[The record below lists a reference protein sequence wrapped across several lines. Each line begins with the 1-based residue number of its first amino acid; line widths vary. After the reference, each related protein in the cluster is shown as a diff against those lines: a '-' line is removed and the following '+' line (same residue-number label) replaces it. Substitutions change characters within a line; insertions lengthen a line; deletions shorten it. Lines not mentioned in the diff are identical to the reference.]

1 MAQGIAGSLIILLK
15 TVADVTALKKVD
27 NTMKRTTRTA
37 KNLHRA
43 FKGISLMGLFY
54 GGQRALGSYLEF
66 EKNLGAVQS
75 RLFAITGDTQKA
87 SQQFEHIRQITKQL
101 GLDLYSTAD
110 AYSIFFAGSAR
121 TLGIDG
127 AQQMFDSWSRI
138 SRVLHLTPYQME
150 RVTYALR
157 EMSSKSSLYSQDLKM
172 QLGTHVPD
180 AVGIATEAIN
190 NLGINGV
197 KTFEDFQKKSRNN
210 LQLIGQFLKE
220 FTKVAEQRFAS
231 PEALKKAM
239 GQPDALAGLIN
250 AQLKDMKILF
260 SQAGGRDA
268 TIKVLKG
275 IYEGLVRI
283 DVKALAQG
291 FASLVNVLTSL
302 VAFLGKNLP
311 ILFTLI
317 KALIIAYTTTAITRG
332 IKGLGIR
339 TLGANPFLTKYY
351 KPNQLAM
358 LQFKTGIPILIGILK
373 NGFLSIVKNIFRLFG
388 GWWGILGSILISFG
402 LKWIPILINKLIDW
416 YNFTFK
422 AKDNTQ
428 ISQIIEN
435 LNKAL
440 KDNPELL
447 KNDDFRKQILD
458 KKFYTTEGK
467 TLTLS
472 IKDDSKVVINGA
484 PIREDNREDIQH
496 WLQEAEKERKK
507 LEYKNGIGILNKIG
521 FK

>member
-27 NTMKRTTRTA
+27 NTMKKTTRTA
-37 KNLHRA
+37 TNLHRA
-43 FKGISLMGLFY
+43 LKGISLIGLFY

-121 TLGIDG
+121 TLGIEG

-197 KTFEDFQKKSRNN
+197 KTFEDFQKKSKNN
-210 LQLIGQFLKE
+210 LQLIGEFLKE

-239 GQPDALAGLIN
+239 GQPDALAGLIT

-317 KALIIAYTTTAITRG
+317 KVLIIAYTTTAITRG
-332 IKGLGIR
+332 IRGLGIR

-402 LKWIPILINKLIDW
+402 LKWIPILVNKLIDW
-416 YNFTFK
+416 YNLTFK
-422 AKDNTQ
+422 AQDSSEVYKK
-428 ISQIIEN
+428 IEN
-435 LNKAL
+435 LNKAI
-440 KDNPELL
+440 KENPELL
-447 KNDDFRKQILD
+447 KDEDIKNKILNT
-458 KKFYTTEGK
+458 KFYTKEGK
-467 TLTLS
+467 ILTPT
-472 IKDDSKVVINGA
+472 IVDNSKVTIYGA
-484 PIREDNREDIQH
+484 PIHEDSKEDIQH

-507 LEYKNGIGILNKIG
+507 LEHKNRIGILRNLG
-521 FK
+521 FN

>member
-27 NTMKRTTRTA
+27 NTMKKTTRTA
-37 KNLHRA
+37 MNLHRV

-87 SQQFEHIRQITKQL
+87 SQEFDHIRKITKQL

-121 TLGIDG
+121 TLGTEG
-127 AQQMFDSWSRI
+127 AQQMFDSWSKI
-138 SRVLHLTPYQME
+138 GRVLHLTPYQME

-157 EMSSKSSLYSQDLKM
+157 EMSSKGTIYAQDLKM

-197 KTFEDFQKKSRNN
+197 KTFEDFQKKSKGD
-210 LQLIGQFLKE
+210 LQLISQFLKE

-239 GQPDALAGLIN
+239 GQPDALAGLIT
-250 AQLKDMKILF
+250 AQVQDMKVLF
-260 SQAGGRDA
+260 SQAGGREA
-268 TIKVLKG
+268 TIKILRG
-275 IYEGLVRI
+275 IYEGLVKI
-283 DVKALAQG
+283 DIKALAQD
-291 FASLVNVLTSL
+291 FALLVNVLSNL
-302 VAFLGKNLP
+302 VAFLGKSLP

-317 KALIIAYTTTAITRG
+317 KHLIIALTLSTIKNKLWTPVVGKGKLLRMDAGWGGKSAFFYFKRG
-332 IKGLGIR
+332 LPIALGIFGR
-339 TLGANPFLTKYY
+339 RFVKPLLTG
-351 KPNQLAM
+351 L
-358 LQFKTGIPILIGILK
+358 
-373 NGFLSIVKNIFRLFG
+373 FRLFG
-388 GWWGILGSILISFG
+388 GWWGILGSLLISAGF
-402 LKWIPILINKLIDW
+402 KFIPLLVQKLIDW
-416 YNFTFK
+416 YNLTFK
-422 AKDNTQ
+422 AQDSSEVYK
-428 ISQIIEN
+428 IIEN
-435 LNKAL
+435 LNKAI
-440 KDNPELL
+440 KENPELL
-447 KNDDFRKQILD
+447 KDEDIKNKILNT
-458 KKFYTTEGK
+458 KFYTKEGK
-467 TLTLS
+467 ILTPT
-472 IKDDSKVVINGA
+472 IIDNSKVTINGA
-484 PIREDNREDIQH
+484 PIHEDSKEDIQH

-507 LEYKNGIGILNKIG
+507 LEHKNRIGILRNLG

>member
-311 ILFTLI
+311 ILFALI
-317 KALIIAYTTTAITRG
+317 KLLIASLTARTIGSKILRPIAMRG
-332 IKGLGIR
+332 KLSRMDAGWQGKHIFTYFKKGLPMSLALFGKQFI
-339 TLGANPFLTKYY
+339 
-351 KPNQLAM
+351 KPIFVGL
-358 LQFKTGIPILIGILK
+358 
-373 NGFLSIVKNIFRLFG
+373 FRLFG
-388 GWWGILGSILISFG
+388 GWWGILGGILLSSAF
-402 LKWIPILINKLIDW
+402 KWIPILIKKLIDW

-428 ISQIIEN
+428 IYQIIED

-447 KNDDFRKQILD
+447 TNDDFRKNILE

-484 PIREDNREDIQH
+484 PIREDSREDIQRY
-496 WLQEAEKERKK
+496 LQEAEKERKK
-507 LEYKNGIGILNKIG
+507 LEYKNGIGILKKIG
-521 FK
+521 FN